1 MKNTKKNVANV
12 ANDNALTLKMRE
24 NNAKSALTDLKK
36 ALSVQNLS
44 DIHTANAVVF
54 TADKFA
60 NLSLI
65 SKIKAISVIKL
76 SNLWKNAYSQVRR
89 KKFTNFYD
97 YAQEIARI
105 GKTTANKY
113 VQAGDYIDD
122 DGNILLPKSEGITAD
137 YSAEMVLTLVE
148 MIRAK
153 KGENAEKILEMLKN
167 GVVTP
172 LDTVEYAKKTIK
184 GHLTGKIKD
193 LTDDGEITDDGDEMT
208 DDGDEMTDDGDN
220 TTESDESDKIA
231 DNTAQAIIIAKRWA
245 NNADFMDML
254 YKYDREHT
262 AD

>member
-1 MKNTKKNVANV
+1 MKNNQKTVADKQ
-12 ANDNALTLKMRE
+12 ATALTLKTRE
-24 NNAKSALTDLKK
+24 SNANTALIDLKK

-44 DIHTANAVVF
+44 DIHNANAVVF

-60 NLSLI
+60 NLSLT
-65 SKIKAISVIKL
+65 SKIKAISVIKK
-76 SNLWKNAYSQVRR
+76 SNLWKDAYSQVRR

-122 DGNILLPKSEGITAD
+122 EGNILLPKSEGVTAD

-184 GHLTGKIKD
+184 GRLSGRIKD
-193 LTDDGEITDDGDEMT
+193 LTDDGDEITDDGDEIT
-208 DDGDEMTDDGDN
+208 DDGDDGD
-220 TTESDESDKIA
+220 ESKDDKNERITN
-231 DNTAQAIIIAKRWA
+231 NTAQAVIIAKRWA

-254 YKYDREHT
+254 YKYDKEHT
-262 AD
+262 ID

>member
-1 MKNTKKNVANV
+1 MKNNQ
-12 ANDNALTLKMRE
+12 NATVNEQTNTLTLKMRE
-24 NNAKSALTDLKK
+24 NNAKTALTDLKK

-65 SKIKAISVIKL
+65 SKIKAISVIKA

-184 GHLTGKIKD
+184 GYLTGKIKD
-193 LTDDGEITDDGDEMT
+193 LTDDGEITDDGDEIT
-208 DDGDEMTDDGDN
+208 NDGDN
-220 TTESDESDKIA
+220 TAESDESDDTPIPL
-231 DNTAQAIIIAKRWA
+231 DLSGDDTAKAIIIARRWA
-245 NNADFMDML
+245 KNADFMEML
-254 YKYDREHT
+254 YKYDKEHT
-262 AD
+262 A

>member
-1 MKNTKKNVANV
+1 MKNNQNATVNEQT
-12 ANDNALTLKMRE
+12 NALTLKMRE
-24 NNAKSALTDLKK
+24 NNAKTALTDLKK

-65 SKIKAISVIKL
+65 SKIKAISVIKA
-76 SNLWKNAYSQVRR
+76 SNLWKNAYSQIRR

-122 DGNILLPKSEGITAD
+122 DGNILLPKSEGVTAD

-153 KGENAEKILEMLKN
+153 KGENADKILEMLKN

-193 LTDDGEITDDGDEMT
+193 LTDDGEITDDGDEITNDGDEIT
-208 DDGDEMTDDGDN
+208 DDGDETNDNASESVNDN
-220 TTESDESDKIA
+220 TT
-231 DNTAQAIIIAKRWA
+231 QAIIIAKRWA
-245 NNADFMDML
+245 NNADFMEML

-262 AD
+262 AQ

>member
-1 MKNTKKNVANV
+1 MKNNQNATVNEQS
-12 ANDNALTLKMRE
+12 NALTLKMRE
-24 NNAKSALTDLKK
+24 NNAKTALTDLKK

-65 SKIKAISVIKL
+65 SKIKAISVIKA
-76 SNLWKNAYSQVRR
+76 SNLWKNAYSQIRR

-122 DGNILLPKSEGITAD
+122 DGNILLPKSEGVAAD

-193 LTDDGEITDDGDEMT
+193 LTDDGEITDDGDEIA
-208 DDGDEMTDDGDN
+208 DGDEITDD
-220 TTESDESDKIA
+220 SDESKDDENESVT
-231 DNTAQAIIIAKRWA
+231 DNITQAIIIAKRWA

-254 YKYDREHT
+254 YKYDKEHT
-262 AD
+262 VD